1 MIDDHAEYQYWKS
14 ADPDELWAMD
24 KLILSR
30 KLGYN
35 CGPAGVPVDAPGYY
49 IVRPCVNAMGLGL
62 GAAKSYIEKNTEWLD
77 VGFFWC
83 EWFEGRH
90 LSVDYHYGK
99 QELCVEGFKHPDTF
113 TTWRRWQRV
122 EDTVPLPGIIEQ
134 FKDKEW
140 INCEFIGGKL
150 IEVHFRHNPDFALR
164 ENMQE
169 FIPVWIEDEINP
181 PEGYE
186 YVECVELHGRVGAY
200 VK

>member
-1 MIDDHAEYQYWKS
+1 MKTTTTHNMTEHVEYQYWQT

-30 KLGYN
+30 KLGYR
-35 CGPAGVPVDAPGYY
+35 CGPAGVPVDAPDYY

-122 EDTVPLPGIIEQ
+122 
-134 FKDKEW
+134 
-140 INCEFIGGKL
+140 
-150 IEVHFRHNPDFALR
+150 
-164 ENMQE
+164 
-169 FIPVWIEDEINP
+169 
-181 PEGYE
+181 
-186 YVECVELHGRVGAY
+186 
-200 VK
+200 